1 MTKLDLASLLEKVN
15 LNKQQLKTIKDESL
29 KKLIEVIIKTKT
41 TNKIIKELSK

>member
-29 KKLIEVIIKTKT
+29 KKIIEVIIKTKT